1 MTPNIIGLALFIL
14 ILLPGILWYAGLH
27 LFKRKRRNKHR

>member
-1 MTPNIIGLALFIL
+1 MPPNATGVAIYII

-27 LFKRKRRNKHR
+27 LFKKKRRTKRR